1 MKGEYEARIF
11 CDLIHSEGAEVL
23 ATYKTDFY
31 KGMPAL
37 TCNNFGEGQAY
48 YIAFRNNDEFLSDF
62 YSSLAKK
69 LTLKRAIEIDLPKG
83 INAQVRMD
91 EKNEF
96 VFFMNFSSEEK
107 IIDIKDLDLT
117 DMVTGEKVTKEMEI
131 EPYGVRIVIRK

>member
-1 MKGEYEARIF
+1 MMSSY
-11 CDLIHSEGAEVL
+11 
-23 ATYKTDFY
+23 
-31 KGMPAL
+31 
-37 TCNNFGEGQAY
+37 
-48 YIAFRNNDEFLSDF
+48 F

-107 IIDIKDLDLT
+107 TIDIKDLDLT
-117 DMVTGEKVTKEMEI
+117 DMVTGEKVTKEMEL
-131 EPYGVRIVIRK
+131 E